1 MGQYI
6 KQLFG
11 NIGDAI
17 QLALDRDFS
26 GAKAALSRPIVTEAS
41 QEIDKLKAERDTNRA
56 NYIQQLKRDKEI
68 IKETIG
74 DIDLKWKKKSEEESE
89 EESET
94 SKNINPFA
102 TNEGESLNGGIPSQ
116 KDMGIN
122 KITGSAKQI
131 RNITINIDA
140 LNKGNINTENTTLQR
155 MDAQELEEWFS
166 KMLMRVVRNTELS
179 Y

>member
-1 MGQYI
+1 
-6 KQLFG
+6 
-11 NIGDAI
+11 
-17 QLALDRDFS
+17 
-26 GAKAALSRPIVTEAS
+26 
-41 QEIDKLKAERDTNRA
+41 
-56 NYIQQLKRDKEI
+56 
-68 IKETIG
+68 
-74 DIDLKWKKKSEEESE
+74 
-89 EESET
+89 
-94 SKNINPFA
+94 
-102 TNEGESLNGGIPSQ
+102 
-116 KDMGIN
+116 MGIN